1 MIAFG
6 EGAGRGCRAAYAGS
20 MARRRHA
27 LLVLSVLL
35 AGCGGGQ
42 AERDRHAGPRP
53 SAADIAVIRGWGAD
67 MQHGETKRASAR
79 FGLPAV
85 VANNTPELELRTRAE
100 VEFFN
105 GTLPCGG
112 RLVASELRGELIVA
126 TFELTDRPGGGCGS
140 GIGHRAQ
147 AAFGLRD
154 GKIVRWIRV
163 PNRPSI
169 DGAGGELV

>member
-1 MIAFG
+1 MV
-6 EGAGRGCRAAYAGS
+6 
-20 MARRRHA
+20 RRRHGVLLLA
-27 LLVLSVLL
+27 LLI
-35 AGCGGGQ
+35 AGCGGAASPREAP
-42 AERDRHAGPRP
+42 AER
-53 SAADIAVIRGWGAD
+53 SAAADDVAVIRAWGID
-67 MQHGETKRASAR
+67 MQHGETRRASAR

-85 VANNTPELELRTRAE
+85 VANNTPELQLRTRAE

-112 RLVASELRGELIVA
+112 RLVDTELRGELIVA
-126 TFELTDRPGGGCGS
+126 TFELTERPGGACGS
-140 GIGHRAQ
+140 GTGHRAQ

-163 PNRPSI
+163 PNQPAT